1 MNLTT
6 FFNSYAGMYV
16 AQSFSHSVIA
26 SIIADQ
32 AVKLWKIDDPGIRQR
47 FRLIVVLFP
56 IFSFPLYQVLNPSR
70 GSVLFRFNALF
81 DINRWLNMEVLGIIP
96 LSLLFVIV
104 LAITSLIFLFQ
115 EMIPVL
121 RHTLE
126 SKQAVHE
133 GARTHADPF
142 IDHASNALSIETPEV
157 LIVDDDEP
165 LILSTTGKNPAILIS
180 TGLSKTLTQDQME
193 AALAHEMAHIAR
205 SRRPVLLIVFL
216 LRMIMFF
223 NPVVLVEFR
232 RVVRNEEKICDDI
245 AVSITNRP
253 EALAEA
259 LKKFYAV
266 RDTPVPDAEQKPMF
280 APVHL
285 EDYSYNLQLDTRI
298 TRLEQDMPRNSGG
311 HWFSLIIVVLI
322 IAGIS
327 YFVV

>member
-1 MNLTT
+1 MNLSP

-16 AQSFSHSVIA
+16 AQSFCHSVIA

-56 IFSFPLYQVLNPSR
+56 ILSFPLYQVLDPSR
-70 GSVLFRFNALF
+70 GSVLFRLSALF
-81 DINRWLNMEVLGIIP
+81 DVNRWLNMEIWGIIP
-96 LSLLFVIV
+96 VSLLFLIV

-133 GARTHADPF
+133 GARAHADPF
-142 IDHASNALSIETPEV
+142 IEQASNALSIATPV
-157 LIVDDDEP
+157 MLIVDDDDP

-180 TGLSKTLTQDQME
+180 TGLSKTLTPDEMH
-193 AALAHEMAHIAR
+193 AALAHEIAHIAR
-205 SRRPVLLIVFL
+205 SRRPVLLMVFL

-245 AVSITNRP
+245 AVSITHRP

-266 RDTPVPDAEQKPMF
+266 RDTPEHDVEQPMF
-280 APVHL
+280 TPVRL
-285 EDYSYNLQLDTRI
+285 EEYSYNMQLDTRI
-298 TRLEQDMPRNSGG
+298 TRLEQNTPRSPGG
-311 HWFSLIIVVLI
+311 QWFSLIIVILI